1 MFVSPVAP
9 VFILPFLLPLSARD
23 QLTEVTLLCG
33 HTPAT
38 CGAGLT
44 DQNFMLQEMNS
55 RTATAT
61 IQFANGTAATDV
73 NGNER

>member
-1 MFVSPVAP
+1 MSPVTP
-9 VFILPFLLPLSARD
+9 RFILAFLLPLSARD

-33 HTPAT
+33 HTPVT
-38 CGAGLT
+38 CRAGLT
-44 DQNFMLQEMNS
+44 DQNFVLQEMNS
-55 RTATAT
+55 RTGTAT